1 MPTYATSGNSWTS
14 SSVVF
19 CAPLLPVTI
28 PTLKKDPIMDI
39 VTELRTRLLTIAK
52 AAACGTAHYN
62 GTDAAIHDTN
72 GKYIGGWSRTFRCTE
87 IDSVVKNQ
95 TDSIWSKKNPTY
107 SIEELATV
115 PIEDLVNLGFFRW
128 TKTSQLLLLPLWV
141 WHYVKDGETL
151 YSIMGETVIKNDMLS
166 LDDRNGLVAYGFQHP
181 QLVIQN

>member
-1 MPTYATSGNSWTS
+1 M
-14 SSVVF
+14 VF

-39 VTELRTRLLTIAK
+39 VTELRTRLLEIAK

-62 GTDAAIHDTN
+62 GTDDAIYDKN
-72 GKYIGGWSRTFRCTE
+72 ENYIGGWSRTFRCTE
-87 IDSVVKNQ
+87 IDRVVKNQ
-95 TDSIWSKKNPTY
+95 TDVIGHKKNPTY

-128 TKTSQLLLLPLWV
+128 TKTNQLLLLPLWV